1 MSFILERKNVM
12 CLTDNKG
19 CRELHFDVPAHVQQP
34 HTRPLQAMHVV
45 HEDVEVAR
53 GHQKRRFHECPL
65 GAALDRRVAAVRVP
79 ACEKQRFA
87 QQLAGA
93 SPEFSCGTYVLKCH
107 VTDNA
112 IAIPATVQ
120 SL

>member
-1 MSFILERKNVM
+1 M

-19 CRELHFDVPAHVQQP
+19 CRERHFDVQQP
-34 HTRPLQAMHVV
+34 HTRPLQAIHVV

-107 VTDNA
+107 VCDGA
-112 IAIPATVQ
+112 IGIPAKVQ
-120 SL
+120 SF